1 MTEEPV
7 DESAAE
13 ERSSD
18 VVEDLEATFEETE
31 RIHTGISEVD
41 SVVDDV
47 AKLAGQPVEEHAA
60 VFESAHEQLR
70 RALDDPEPEPDQ
82 EP

>member
-1 MTEEPV
+1 MTEQPV
-7 DESAAE
+7 DESGAE
-13 ERSSD
+13 EVSGD
-18 VVEDLEATFEETE
+18 VVEDLEATIEETE

-47 AKLAGQPVEEHAA
+47 ARLAGEPVEEHAA

-70 RALDDPEPEPDQ
+70 RTLDQPEPDQ